1 MRGAAEVKDH
11 PWLKYYPW
19 KELYDKKLEA
29 PFIPKIGDNFDK
41 KYCEGPDKIGDTTKE
56 RYEKYVREENFQ
68 VAFKN
73 FTVFNN
79 NEETNCN
86 SNANNKNQSAK
97 NRPKDQKESSSAS
110 SSTNKRPM
118 HMRSSSVSVPSSA
131 LLNHNNINSNYNNA
145 IYINKESIN
154 YNNNNNNNSNTN
166 NNNYNNNKINNNNN
180 NNNINN
186 HNSSNSLSS
195 TVLKSKVIIVDK
207 DLRSSSNLVA
217 GGAMGINANSTL
229 RSSIGAYHK
238 QAQSYN
244 SSLYGN
250 LMQSNSNFGSAKALD
265 KSADKR
271 SPHLHDSSKSIKMP
285 TSRLPNINSIDKLK
299 IKKLVN
305 SSSNLMFKYYK
316 QSANS
321 NSSMGAS
328 LTNQIFGK
336 KKGLVASQQFS
347 NLNQ

>member
-1 MRGAAEVKDH
+1 MRGAAEVKEH

-19 KELYDKKLEA
+19 KELYEKRLEA
-29 PFIPKIGDNFDK
+29 PFIPKLGDNFDK

-56 RYEKYVREENFQ
+56 RYEKYVREDNFQ
-68 VAFKN
+68 LAFKN

-79 NEETNCN
+79 IEESNDNNKNN
-86 SNANNKNQSAK
+86 SKNQSAK
-97 NRPKDQKESSSAS
+97 TRAKESKENSNSAS
-110 SSTNKRPM
+110 SNTKTRPM

-131 LLNHNNINSNYNNA
+131 LLNHNNLNSNYNNA
-145 IYINKESIN
+145 NYVNRESLNYNNINNNIN
-154 YNNNNNNNSNTN
+154 YNNNNNNNSSN
-166 NNNYNNNKINNNNN
+166 NLN
-180 NNNINN
+180 
-186 HNSSNSLSS
+186 S
-195 TVLKSKVIIVDK
+195 TVLKSKVKIIDR
-207 DLRSSSNLVA
+207 DLRSSSNLS
-217 GGAMGINANSTL
+217 GNAIGLNASNTL

-250 LMQSNSNFGSAKALD
+250 LMQSNSNFAAGSAKVLD

-271 SPHLHDSSKSIKMP
+271 STPLLHDSSKSIKMP

-299 IKKLVN
+299 LKKLVN
-305 SSSNLMFKYYK
+305 SSSSNLLFKYYK

-321 NSSMGAS
+321 NNSTGAS

-336 KKGLVASQQFS
+336 KSALAASQQFS
-347 NLNQ
+347 NLNHQ